1 MTNTCLEYHR
11 ETSYFRN
18 RMGGHFMDWANQPEV
33 VKRYEGRTPILL
45 PRDVTLP
52 QKNLSSLLSGETPGD
67 PGAVTDLAALSTL
80 LLLTTTLTA
89 KARSGAGDFYFRS
102 VASAGAL
109 YPTEIY
115 AALPAAA
122 TIESG
127 IYHYAVYDHGLV
139 PLRTDGFDVSGI
151 TFFFTAIFF
160 RSAWKYR
167 ARAYRYHL
175 LDTGHVV
182 ENLLLALRANTL
194 SCRVSYDFDD
204 DRVNDLLGLDANR
217 EVTLA
222 AVSLPGQR
230 AEPEWE
236 KGEIPVLP
244 EAVSK
249 ASRVSQNEVDYP
261 AIRGIHDAGKVSP
274 KKLPAPLD
282 MPDALGAAPQ
292 TWKPFDA
299 FPLRSGTADYPD
311 CVFTRRSKRN
321 FVKEPISKEAMAEL
335 LSGISS
341 SGWSSYDSS
350 VSVGFLN
357 GRVEEMAQ
365 GFYLLDPAGQ
375 SAGLVSAGSFIEGMT
390 RICLDQG
397 WLVNA
402 GIHFLFLANLDL
414 VDRTWGPRGYRYA
427 MMTAGRLG
435 QRLYVAATAL
445 GLGCCGI
452 GALYDEEARVL
463 LGLNEGS
470 RLLYLVA
477 VGVVKKA

>member
-1 MTNTCLEYHR
+1 MMKTCLDYHE
-11 ETSYFRN
+11 ETSYDRN
-18 RMGGHFMDWANQPEV
+18 RMGGHFMDWANQPSV
-33 VKRYEGRTPILL
+33 FKNYEGREPILL
-45 PRDVTLP
+45 PRDVELP
-52 QKNLSSLLSGETPGD
+52 RGRLSKLLAGEKTGAPGSGMD
-67 PGAVTDLAALSTL
+67 PVALSKL
-80 LLLTTTLTA
+80 LLLTYTFTA
-89 KARSGAGDFYFRS
+89 QARAQDGSFYFRS
-102 VASAGAL
+102 AASAGAL
-109 YPTEIY
+109 YPTELY
-115 AALPAAA
+115 AALQGVE
-122 TIESG
+122 TLENG
-127 IYHYAVYDHGLV
+127 IYHYAIHHHGLV
-139 PLRTDGFDVSGI
+139 PLRKGEFGDPGTTLFL
-151 TFFFTAIFF
+151 TAIFF

-182 ENLLLALRANTL
+182 ENLLLALRSNAL

-222 AVSLPGQR
+222 AVSLPGEG
-230 AEPEWE
+230 AEPEWK
-236 KGEIPVLP
+236 KGEIPILP

-249 ASRVSQNEVDYP
+249 ASRVSQNELDYP
-261 AIRGIHDAGKVSP
+261 AIRDIHDAGKVSLKEP
-274 KKLPAPLD
+274 STPLD
-282 MPDALGAAPQ
+282 MPDALGVAPQ

-299 FPLRSGTADYPD
+299 FPLRNGTADYPD

-321 FVKEPISKEAMAEL
+321 FVKKPISKDAMAEL

-341 SGWSSYDSS
+341 SGWSSYDRS

-365 GFYLLDPAGQ
+365 GFYLLDPAGH